1 MRKTTRLLMVALLC
15 VLLAGTMASAKTVIT
30 YWTHTHPPMVDLN
43 HKLIEEFEKLNPD
56 IEIEYTV
63 IPNNDFFT
71 KALTA
76 MSTGTG
82 PDVINMSSGNSQISV
97 YMESDIVAPVMPEA
111 FGFASQAEL
120 EDAWLSG
127 AFDGVYKDGAIY
139 GIPSEYNTT
148 ALVINAR
155 HFREAG
161 LDPNNPPKTWKE
173 VLEYG
178 EKLTIRQGNQIQRR
192 GFDFLYAPN
201 FFWIDFGNLLGQL
214 GGSYLNPDH
223 TESTVNDEAAV
234 KALQFWYDMVHE
246 QEIAG
251 PYLSMMDSTNI
262 MTDFIMETV
271 SMSLVFPWSVELL
284 QGTPIWEDSVIV
296 PLPQMDPANPVNL
309 AWAYYWMVNKDA
321 KDIEA
326 SWKFVNF
333 LASHPEQWLTNVG
346 FIHPRKGWAD
356 SAEARD
362 FPFIDVWLAE
372 MNNSWFG
379 DRTIHLSEI
388 LSSLRMA
395 IERSIMDGVDPQTSL
410 DQAKQEI
417 DRLMN

>member
-1 MRKTTRLLMVALLC
+1 MRKSSRILMMALLC
-15 VLLAGTMASAKTVIT
+15 VVLVAAVASAKTVVT

-43 HKLIEEFEKLNPD
+43 HKLIAEFEEQNPD
-56 IEIEYTV
+56 IEIDYVV

-82 PDVINMSSGNSQISV
+82 PDVINMSSGNSQISL
-97 YMESDIVAPVMPEA
+97 YMESGVVAPVIPEA
-111 FGFASQAEL
+111 FGYANQDEL
-120 EDAWLSG
+120 VAAWAPGSLE
-127 AFDGVYKDGAIY
+127 GVYHDGLIY

-148 ALVINAR
+148 ALVINTK
-155 HFREAG
+155 HFEEAG
-161 LDPNNPPKTWKE
+161 LDPNDPPQTWE
-173 VLEYG
+173 ELLEYG
-178 EKLTIRQGNQIQRR
+178 EKLTVRQGNQITRR

-201 FFWIDFGNLLGQL
+201 FFWVDFGNLLGQL
-214 GGSYLNPDH
+214 GGSYLNEDH
-223 TESTVNDEAAV
+223 TKSTLNEEPAV
-234 KALQFWYDMVHE
+234 KALQFWYDLVYD

-262 MTDFIMETV
+262 MTDFILETV

-284 QGTPIWEDSVIV
+284 QTTPVWEDSAIV
-296 PLPQMDPANPVNL
+296 PLPQVDPENPVNL

-321 KDIEA
+321 ADIEA

-333 LASHPEQWLTNVG
+333 LASHPERWLNEVG
-346 FIHPRKGWAD
+346 FVHPRMGWTD
-356 SAEARD
+356 SAEAQA
-362 FPFIDVWLAE
+362 FPFINTWLGE
-372 MNNSWFG
+372 MENSWFG

-410 DQAKQEI
+410 DQAAAEI
-417 DRLMN
+417 DRLLN